1 MIYDAEHLKEVLEEL
16 GNRKDVEL
24 WMFGLGDKQHQK
36 DNPKVTKIFKEDY
49 EFWEKINYKQMPWC
63 KNYLYQDNLNGL
75 KLDMMLIPRRDNY
88 FNKCKSNLKFLE
100 ASMLEIP
107 VIAQSFEN
115 SPYEEITP
123 DMGVLIK
130 DNNDWMREINRLIDN
145 KSLRREL
152 GRTAK
157 NYVLKNYNI
166 EDNYLKWQDAYKKLY
181 DQSL

>member
-1 MIYDAEHLKEVLEEL
+1 
-16 GNRKDVEL
+16 
-24 WMFGLGDKQHQK
+24 
-36 DNPKVTKIFKEDY
+36 
-49 EFWEKINYKQMPWC
+49 
-63 KNYLYQDNLNGL
+63 
-75 KLDMMLIPRRDNY
+75 
-88 FNKCKSNLKFLE
+88 
-100 ASMLEIP
+100 MLEIP